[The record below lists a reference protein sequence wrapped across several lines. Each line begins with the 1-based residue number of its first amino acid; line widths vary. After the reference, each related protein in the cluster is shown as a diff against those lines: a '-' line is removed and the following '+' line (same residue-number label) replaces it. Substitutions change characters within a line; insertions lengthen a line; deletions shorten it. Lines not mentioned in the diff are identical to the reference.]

1 MEMPVESKCLGTER
15 QKWGQ
20 GSGREGRR
28 GLYKKLLLENAIM
41 TLILCVPINSKQHFN
56 DVYLGMGS

>member
-1 MEMPVESKCLGTER
+1 MDMPVESKCLGTER

-20 GSGREGRR
+20 GSAKEGRR

-41 TLILCVPINSKQHFN
+41 TLILCVPINSK
-56 DVYLGMGS
+56 